1 MEVFPYT
8 NNNFIQLKGNN
19 MENRVISGATSNES
33 LLSTHKVLRNTYLLL
48 SMTLAFSA
56 VVAFVAMSMN
66 APALPWWGLLI
77 GFYGLL
83 FLTNA
88 TANSS
93 AGILSV
99 FALTGFLGYTLGPI
113 LNRYIGAGLGDVV
126 VLALGATALVF
137 FACSVYVLTTKKD
150 MSFLSGM
157 MMALF
162 VVLLVGIIANIF
174 LAIPALS
181 LAMSALFVVFSSG
194 AILLGTSNI
203 IHGGET
209 NYIRA
214 TVDLYVSLYNLFLSL
229 LQIFGVLGSDD

>member
-1 MEVFPYT
+1 
-8 NNNFIQLKGNN
+8 
-19 MENRVISGATSNES
+19 MENRLAHSYSTKES
-33 LLSTHKVLRNTYLLL
+33 LISTHKVLRNTYMLLAI
-48 SMTLAFSA
+48 TLTFSA
-56 VVAFVAMSMN
+56 VVAFTSMTMN
-66 APALPWWGLLI
+66 APMMPWWGLLV

-113 LNRYIGAGLGDVV
+113 LNRYIGAGLGDIVA
-126 VLALGATALVF
+126 LAFGATALVF
-137 FACSVYVLTTKKD
+137 FACSAYVLTTKKD
-150 MSFLSGM
+150 MSFISGM
-157 MMALF
+157 MIALF
-162 VVLLVGIIANIF
+162 VVLLVGIVANIF

-181 LAMSALFVVFSSG
+181 LALSSLFIIFSSG
-194 AILLGTSNI
+194 AILLATSNI

-214 TVDLYVSLYNLFLSL
+214 TVDLYVSIYNLFVSF
-229 LQIFGVLGSDD
+229 LQIFGVLGNDD

>member
-1 MEVFPYT
+1 
-8 NNNFIQLKGNN
+8 
-19 MENRVISGATSNES
+19 MENRLAHSSAQSES

-48 SMTLAFSA
+48 SMTLVFSS
-56 VVAFVAMSMN
+56 VIAFVAMSMN
-66 APALPWWGLLI
+66 APALPWWGVLA

-88 TANSS
+88 TANSG

-113 LNRYIGAGLGDVV
+113 LNRYLGAGLGDAVA
-126 VLALGATALVF
+126 LALGATALVF
-137 FACSVYVLTTKKD
+137 FACSAYVLTNKKD

-162 VVLLVGIIANIF
+162 VVLLVGVIANIF
-174 LAIPALS
+174 LHIPALS
-181 LAMSALFVVFSSG
+181 LALSGLFVIFSSG
-194 AILLGTSNI
+194 AILLTTSNI
-203 IHGGET
+203 IHNGET

-214 TVDLYVSLYNLFLSL
+214 TVDLYVSLYNLFVSF
-229 LQIFGVLGSDD
+229 LQIFGVLSSDD

>member
-1 MEVFPYT
+1 M
-8 NNNFIQLKGNN
+8 Q
-19 MENRVISGATSNES
+19 NRLAAEYARSES

-48 SMTLAFSA
+48 AMTLAFSS
-56 VVAFVAMSMN
+56 VVAFVSMSLN
-66 APALPWWGLLI
+66 LPRLPWWGMLV

-88 TANSS
+88 TSNSGL
-93 AGILSV
+93 GIVSV
-99 FALTGFLGYTLGPI
+99 FALTGFLGYSLGPI
-113 LNRYIGAGLGDVV
+113 LNAYIGRGLGDVV
-126 VLALGATALVF
+126 GLAFGATAMVF
-137 FACSVYVLTTKKD
+137 FACSAYVLVTKKD

-162 VVLLVGIIANIF
+162 VVLLVGVIANIF

-181 LAMSALFVVFSSG
+181 LAMSALFILFSSG
-194 AILLGTSNI
+194 AILLATSNI

-214 TVDLYVSLYNLFLSL
+214 TVDLYVSLYNLFVSF
-229 LQIFGVLGSDD
+229 LQIFGVLGNDD

>member
-1 MEVFPYT
+1 
-8 NNNFIQLKGNN
+8 
-19 MENRVISGATSNES
+19 MENRLAHGYAASES
-33 LLSTHKVLRNTYLLL
+33 LISTHKVLRNTYMLLA
-48 SMTLAFSA
+48 MTLAFSA
-56 VVAFVAMSMN
+56 VVAFAAMTMN
-66 APALPWWGLLI
+66 APAMPWWGMLI

-88 TANSS
+88 TANSG

-113 LNRYIGAGLGDVV
+113 LNRYIGAGLGDIVA
-126 VLALGATALVF
+126 LAFGATALVF
-137 FACSVYVLTTKKD
+137 FACSAYVLTTKKD

-157 MMALF
+157 MLALF

-174 LAIPALS
+174 LAIPALG
-181 LAMSALFVVFSSG
+181 LALSSLFVIFSSG
-194 AILLGTSNI
+194 AILLATSNI

-214 TVDLYVSLYNLFLSL
+214 TVDLYVSIYNLFVSF
-229 LQIFGVLGSDD
+229 LQIFGVLGNDD